1 MASFDLATIRRQEPL
16 IIERLRQAF
25 PSQTFSIERVPQSLS
40 LTEFKRVVKQAPML
54 GLAWAGMQPQKDSG
68 RMLRGVMQW
77 RLILICRASSGLEA
91 RFKGDRMDI
100 GLDAMTDVAL
110 ALLHGVTLGTVG
122 VCEVTQ
128 AQSLVAEGYADDD
141 IALAQI
147 DFSFSFVTS
156 PADFSIVSPDAFL
169 QLGIEWSVSGS
180 TGPGTIPDTIEPPQ
194 E

>member
-16 IIERLRQAF
+16 IIDRLRQAF
-25 PSQTFSIERVPQSLS
+25 PAQTFGIERVPQSLS

-68 RMLRGVMQW
+68 RQLKGVMQW
-77 RLILICRASSGLEA
+77 RLILICRVSSGLEA
-91 RFKGDRMDI
+91 RFKGDRKDI

-110 ALLHGVTLGTVG
+110 ALIHGVTMKPVG
-122 VCEVTQ
+122 VMEVTQ

-147 DFSFSFVTS
+147 DFNFSFVTS
-156 PADFSIVSPDAFL
+156 PADYAISSPESFE
-169 QLGIEWSVSGS
+169 QLGITWSVSGS
-180 TGPGTIPDTIEPPQ
+180 DGPGAINDTIEPPQ